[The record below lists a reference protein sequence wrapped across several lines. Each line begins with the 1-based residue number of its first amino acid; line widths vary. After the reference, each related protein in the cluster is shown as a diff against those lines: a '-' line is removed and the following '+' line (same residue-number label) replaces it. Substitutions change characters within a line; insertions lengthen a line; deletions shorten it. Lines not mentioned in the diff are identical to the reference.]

1 MNLLRNNIPT
11 IPILLLVLIFG
22 LIPIEAVAESDTFPA
37 YSFIQPN
44 VEFWKSIYSEYSL
57 NQGVIHDKRNLNVVY
72 GVIELKNPDLP
83 GGRKINRDR
92 IKKAKKKYK
101 LILTKLMRGQAPSG
115 AEERSVAELFGPDTK
130 ASDYRMAIRNL
141 RCQVGQKDR
150 FREGVIRSGAYI
162 EEIKQIFRDF
172 DLPEDLAYLPHVES
186 SFNLKAYSKFGA
198 AGVWQFTRS
207 TGRRF
212 MSIGYAVDERRDPI
226 ISSRAAAE
234 LLKNNFKKLHSWPL
248 AITAYNHGTT
258 GMRRAKRKKGS
269 YEKIFKEYR
278 SRIFKFASRNFYSEF
293 LAAREVAKN
302 YHLYFGDLKLDT
314 PVNSTEVVLDGY
326 ASLPEIARHLKIDIT
341 AISKLNPALRSP
353 VIRGQKYVPKGF
365 RLRLPADSG
374 RDWKS
379 MLAELSPKLF
389 KNFQKRSRIYT
400 VRRGDTAGQIAKIHG
415 VKLHD
420 LIAANNLDPR
430 ATIYINQNL
439 RIPLPD
445 EKPLALAKL
454 EKRNQEEKQYAA
466 APKSPLAQAQ
476 PLKAPTVDMWLAMN
490 SGSESQQDEE
500 MTIADAGLVQAQNPV
515 TESKPS
521 PPLASRRSDAVAE
534 IKAAQPVPSVSV
546 LDDGKKAAPQPI
558 ARREADDD
566 IQDWKVTEPLPSA
579 SADAGLKSET
589 PEPADKDSNAGGKK
603 EASEISQFQPAP
615 EKIEHERASLPSD
628 LKPQGVGA
636 TQKTPSRRPQ
646 FSEDQGELEQQPAL
660 IAPQSH
666 PEIIQAHLAVERVWN
681 QDRKRLGTIRVEVEE
696 TLGHYAEWLGVT
708 AWEIRRLNG
717 FSYGSVIRLDQQI
730 KIPLIRVSK
739 EEFEEKRFEYHQ
751 ELTEDFF
758 ATFRV
763 EKIEVYHIK
772 KGDNIWTLSRDE
784 FEVPLWLIRRYNAN
798 LDIHALVPAQKLLIP
813 VIEKIV

>member
-1 MNLLRNNIPT
+1 MNLLPRNIAT
-11 IPILLLVLIFG
+11 ILFVLLVSVSG
-22 LIPIEAVAESDTFPA
+22 VNHSEAVAEFDLFPA

-57 NQGVIHDKRNLNVVY
+57 NQGVIHDKRNLNIIY

-83 GGRKINRDR
+83 GGRKINRNR

-101 LILTKLMRGQAPSG
+101 QILSKLMRGQAPSG
-115 AEERSVAELFGPDTK
+115 AEERSIAELFGPDAK
-130 ASDYRMAIRNL
+130 ASDYRRAMQNL

-186 SFNLKAYSKFGA
+186 SFNPKAYSKFGA

-212 MSIGYAVDERRDPI
+212 MRIGYTVDERRDPI
-226 ISSRAAAE
+226 ISSRAAAR
-234 LLKNNFKKLHSWPL
+234 LLKNNYNKLQSWPL

-258 GMRRAKRKKGS
+258 GMLRAKRKKGS

-278 SRIFKFASRNFYSEF
+278 SRIFKFASRNFYAEF
-293 LAAREVAKN
+293 LAAREVAEN
-302 YHLYFGDLKLDT
+302 YQHYFGDLRLDV
-314 PVNSTEVVLDGY
+314 PVKTTEVALEGY
-326 ASLPEIARHLKIDIT
+326 ASLPEIARHLELDIRV
-341 AISKLNPALRSP
+341 IGSLNPALRNP

-365 RLRLPADSG
+365 RLRLPADG
-374 RDWKS
+374 GHDWES

-400 VRRGDTAGQIAKIHG
+400 VRRGDTAGRIARIHG
-415 VKLHD
+415 VKLRD
-420 LIAANNLDPR
+420 LIAANNLDAR

-439 RIPLPD
+439 RIPLPE
-445 EKPLALAKL
+445 EKPLTLARLAKP
-454 EKRNQEEKQYAA
+454 RQREKQKAA
-466 APKSPLAQAQ
+466 AEKSTSIQAQ

-490 SGSESQQDEE
+490 SGDESQPEE
-500 MTIADAGLVQAQNPV
+500 GLTIADAGLNQTQSPV
-515 TESKPS
+515 IESKPMIPAAGPKSDLVEEMKMAESS
-521 PPLASRRSDAVAE
+521 PSA
-534 IKAAQPVPSVSV
+534 PVS
-546 LDDGKKAAPQPI
+546 DDGKNEATQTSAPRKAY
-558 ARREADDD
+558 DDM
-566 IQDWKVTEPLPSA
+566 QDWKVTEPLPSA
-579 SADAGLKSET
+579 TAET
-589 PEPADKDSNAGGKK
+589 DLQTEKPELAELDSNVGRKRQAR
-603 EASEISQFQPAP
+603 EIAQFQPEPKKAEQ
-615 EKIEHERASLPSD
+615 EKTTLPSD
-628 LKPQGVGA
+628 LAPQGTGA
-636 TQKTPSRRPQ
+636 TQDTPSKQPQ
-646 FSEDQGELEQQPAL
+646 FSEDQQAPPQQPAL
-660 IAPQSH
+660 DVTQSH

-681 QDRKRLGTIRVEVEE
+681 QDRKLLGAIRVEVEE

-717 FSYGSVIRLDQQI
+717 FSYGSVIHLDQQI

-739 EEFEEKRFEYHQ
+739 EEFEEKRFEYHK

-784 FEVPLWLIRRYNAN
+784 FEVPLWLIRRYNAD
-798 LDIHALVPAQKLLIP
+798 LDIHALVPAQKILVP
-813 VIEKIV
+813 VIEKNV